1 MSVSSN
7 VFMRQNLSMVTPKG
21 LTDQINSSSSFSFM
35 SAAVPLTLYA
45 AKCSTIRTRI
55 LNPYLKQILYN
66 FSLTMG
72 GQCGAARYTN

>member
-1 MSVSSN
+1 
-7 VFMRQNLSMVTPKG
+7 MVTPKG

-55 LNPYLKQILYN
+55 LNPYLNQILYN
-66 FSLTMG
+66 FSITMG
-72 GQCGAARYTN
+72 GQCGAAGYTN